1 MYLAMV
7 AFLRYF
13 CVFAIWLSLQYCR
26 SREGTA
32 DDLISP
38 KPGLTSLD
46 TMTIAQVRA
55 LNSGQL
61 PGGVY
66 VTDPDK
72 TGIFYL
78 NEADRTSADNLGTIL
93 VTANGKRYKRSYSG
107 AANAAWFGVTSTSDD
122 NAPALQTAIN
132 SVPELLVGPGEY
144 LIASTINIPSRR
156 RITFA
161 KNAIIQAGVVWE
173 GMLHDGGLHFLI
185 SGQTDIIIDGLRID
199 KPLSAF
205 HSGEIWNAS
214 LIEIINSTQIR
225 IQNSEFISTHPME
238 AIVVRGAR
246 SKNVLL
252 ENNYCEGAGI
262 TYSENGASNVTVR
275 NCRIINTVNNGLSG
289 IGNASGAPATGCVVE
304 NNVLENIGRMG
315 IEDWRNISGTIIRNN
330 LISTTGVTLAFRTI
344 GFGISAVGTKTLI
357 SGNTINDPKDTGIEI
372 NGYAGSL
379 CEQNTVN
386 FASFS
391 LRNGKGIVANFADD
405 KPIFTTREAALITRN
420 TVTNGLY
427 GIWSFGS
434 AFLGVTISQNQIINP
449 VLKGIDVD
457 CLSAVAGTVKIAD
470 NSIKISVPSVG
481 RQYGPRVGFYVH
493 GTRSGVQTDISQ
505 NKIEYSGSAS
515 NGVVYEI
522 GFTAALDNVV
532 IQKNSVWASGV
543 QANGAPVFGFASNGA
558 TNKGLRFIDNTVDGA
573 VVSLETYS
581 NPFVQPEVSKWQ
593 TTR

>member
-1 MYLAMV
+1 MV
-7 AFLRYF
+7 ALLRYL
-13 CVFAIWLSLQYCR
+13 CVFVIWLGLQHCR
-26 SREGTA
+26 SRDNDA
-32 DDLISP
+32 DLVSP
-38 KPGLTSLD
+38 QPNLTTLD
-46 TMTIAQVRA
+46 TMTIAQARA
-55 LNSGQL
+55 LHSGQL
-61 PGGVY
+61 PGGIY
-66 VTDPDK
+66 ITDTDK

-107 AANAAWFGVTSTSDD
+107 AASAAWFGVTSTSDD

-132 SVPELLVGPGEY
+132 SVPDLLVGPGEY
-144 LIASTINIPSRR
+144 LIASTINIPSHR

-185 SGQTDIIIDGLRID
+185 SGQTDITIDGLRID
-199 KPLSAF
+199 KPLTAF

-238 AIVVRGAR
+238 AIVVRGAK
-246 SKNVLL
+246 SKSVVL

-289 IGNASGAPATGCVVE
+289 IGNASGSPATGCIVE

-330 LISTTGVTLAFRTI
+330 KVSTTGVTLAFKTI

-357 SGNTINDPKDTGIEI
+357 TGNTVNDPKDTGIEI
-372 NGYAGSL
+372 NGYAGSI
-379 CEQNTVN
+379 CEQNVVN

-405 KPIFTTREAALITRN
+405 KPIFNTREASLITRN

-434 AFLGVTISQNQIINP
+434 AFLGVNITQNQIINP

-457 CLSAVAGTVKIAD
+457 CLNATSGTVQVAN
-470 NSIKISVPSVG
+470 NSVQISVPSV
-481 RQYGPRVGFYVH
+481 RSQYGPRVGYYIH
-493 GTRSGVQTDISQ
+493 GSRSGVKVEVSQ
-505 NKIEYSGSAS
+505 NKINYTPTAS
-515 NGVVYEI
+515 NGDVYEI
-522 GFTAALDNVV
+522 GFTAALDNVL

-558 TNKGLRFIDNTVDGA
+558 TNKGLRFIDNTVDEA

-581 NPFVQPEVSKWQ
+581 NPYLQPEVSKWQ
-593 TTR
+593 TSR